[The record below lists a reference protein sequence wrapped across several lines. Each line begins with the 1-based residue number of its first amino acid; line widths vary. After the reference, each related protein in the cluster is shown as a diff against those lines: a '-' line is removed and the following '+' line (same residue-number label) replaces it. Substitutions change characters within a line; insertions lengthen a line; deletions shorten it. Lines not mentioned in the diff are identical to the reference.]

1 MILTVINIILTVVS
15 AVGAFKSIAYYK
27 KSKKLEILTQSNKSL
42 IEIQKML
49 KKLQDALSASN
60 KASSVRKGFSLK
72 NTLRDIGKELD
83 NSLREIEFSIPT
95 EYIYEFKR
103 YKKMAHLICIYI
115 NSYISGEAIKEDVI
129 SSREY
134 NLCQIRLIE
143 IERWLKKV
151 ISDNEEKLK

>member
-60 KASSVRKGFSLK
+60 KASR
-72 NTLRDIGKELD
+72 
-83 NSLREIEFSIPT
+83 
-95 EYIYEFKR
+95 
-103 YKKMAHLICIYI
+103 
-115 NSYISGEAIKEDVI
+115 
-129 SSREY
+129 
-134 NLCQIRLIE
+134 
-143 IERWLKKV
+143 
-151 ISDNEEKLK
+151 